1 MKLADLTEEVN
12 KMAVENAE
20 RYRLQ
25 AEEAEAEAKNLR
37 EMAAEYCGK
46 AIGCEAKVF
55 ELRKKV
61 EELEKPVD
69 GKFFAYNATEGDFQ
83 EFDSFEAAADWIKE
97 FNQDSDF
104 GVSEEFQNGDCFIG
118 KITHRSKYTITDRK
132 ENYCQK
138 VCEEC
143 PLQEASDC
151 GHERW
156 PFNDY
161 WEYVGDLSFEPITEL
176 SGLKQWLDEL
186 ASKKIKESMDSMPR
200 SEEAPP
206 DERK

>member
-1 MKLADLTEEVN
+1 MGRSTKFERMAARIRELENQLRIQKQMKLADLTEEVN

-25 AEEAEAEAKNLR
+25 AEEAEAE
-37 EMAAEYCGK
+37 
-46 AIGCEAKVF
+46 VF

-69 GKFFAYNATEGDFQ
+69 GKFFAYNATEGDFH
-83 EFDSFEAAADWIKE
+83 EFDSFEEAADWIKE

-118 KITHRSKYTITDRK
+118 KITHRSKYTVTDRK

-156 PFNDY
+156 PFNDD
-161 WEYVGDLSFEPITEL
+161 WEYVGDLSFEPVQRGG
-176 SGLKQWLDEL
+176 SV
-186 ASKKIKESMDSMPR
+186 R
-200 SEEAPP
+200 
-206 DERK
+206 